1 MNNIELIDDYLTNRL
16 TEKEKGA
23 FEQQLASDPSLKAD
37 VELQKNIV
45 EGIKGARAAELK
57 SMLNNVPIGSP
68 VSVSF
73 SALKVAA
80 GIVGAGLLIGSIY
93 YHMQPEGQ
101 KEAPN
106 LSTSI
111 KDSVQGNDSVENSK
125 KIIPLEEPKK
135 EEDKTIVVT
144 EPKKEKTAEP
154 KKKKAEPASVN

>member
-57 SMLNNVPIGSP
+57 SMLNNVPIASP

-73 SALKVAA
+73 SALKIAA

-93 YHMQPEGQ
+93 YYMQPDTLKEG
-101 KEAPN
+101 PS

-111 KDSVQGNDSVENSK
+111 QDSVQDNDSVESAK
-125 KIIPLEEPKK
+125 KLTPLEEPKK
-135 EEDKTIVVT
+135 EDGKTNVVA
-144 EPKKEKTAEP
+144 EPKKEKATES
-154 KKKKAEPASVN
+154 KKEKSTP